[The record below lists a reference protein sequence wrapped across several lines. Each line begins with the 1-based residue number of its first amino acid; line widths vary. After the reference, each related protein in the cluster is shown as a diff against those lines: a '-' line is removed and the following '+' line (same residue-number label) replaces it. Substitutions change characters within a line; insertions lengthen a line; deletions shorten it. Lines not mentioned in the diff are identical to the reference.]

1 MPVPNIVDRA
11 IRLFRFLARVQQLRS
26 DPPRTVEAYQQG
38 GGAVLWFGDV
48 PAHPA
53 VTPIGPDPGPDDVLL
68 TVDRVARVDPPV
80 PPERLAARLTGGVD
94 DPDQPPELTES
105 EGEADTDPGLDAYL
119 ADWNPWAA
127 RERADAPVRA
137 LYGRLFAMHVA
148 ATGHPEDLE
157 LVLGIGCLAWVP
169 PGEPPVRRHL
179 LTAPVAI
186 GFDADTGR
194 LSVVRVKALDAL
206 AVELEM
212 LDPGHIAASAHL
224 QGIRADAQAT
234 GEHPMHRGEQGPLVR
249 RLVHTLDA
257 DGGYSDADLPP
268 ANAGPRAQAAFAPA
282 VILRRRS
289 RRDLVEIYEAIG
301 EELTHTGR
309 VPEGLLPLVDPDH
322 VPVTEPAGPGG
333 ALVTVDGD
341 PFLPLPANDTQRR
354 ILEQVDTRAQ
364 TLVQGPPGTGK
375 THTAALLISHLLARG
390 ERVLVTAHTDRALKE
405 VRDKL
410 PAAIKPLSVAVVGT
424 SREDMSDLKV
434 AVERI
439 AAASAEHDEAVA
451 GETIDDCLAAIDRLG
466 ADRAE
471 LHRRLVDARE
481 DEVRVHEFRG
491 ERGTL
496 AQLAVRHREQSPR
509 HGWLTEY
516 VEVEAG
522 EVSPLDSA
530 EAIAWLKLL
539 RDNELT
545 ADEPEA
551 DARLVELAAV
561 PDCGIYADLLATVP
575 GLGVLADRVAA
586 APVPRVFADLV
597 AAERAA
603 VGAEEAHAHLKDHPA
618 YRAVTALDPG
628 GRDELRQRL
637 HRLADE
643 AGDLARWRERW
654 MDDALVDVRSGRAQI
669 WRARARQISDL
680 VERAI
685 PLVER
690 IGPLTHIEVQGEGLG
705 PLNALAR
712 QLLAHLDS
720 GGRIKAGPDGA
731 VKPGAFTP
739 KPVKQAQPL
748 FERVRVD
755 GLPPTTRDRIEA
767 FATYVDALAALGALD
782 RAWPDGTPVPAGK
795 SLSERLQWHLT
806 ERAQLG
812 RVLALGGALDR
823 EEHALSGLGLPRPDW
838 TDLASVRSYAA
849 LVEAAAAADAVRS
862 AGVPLARIADV
873 VGEVAR
879 WKDAAP
885 CVREL
890 DAAVANRDPDA
901 YAAAHAR
908 LARLHEVRRLSAR
921 RDDLARQLSTVAE
934 GLREAVAAEPAD
946 PLWRTRLGTFEE
958 AWNWAATGAWITT
971 RDAEDVNLLRSEV
984 TAVEERIRAQVERLA
999 ATRAW
1004 NHAVSAARLTGAA
1017 RANLTHYAQLVQ
1029 RLGKGTG
1036 KYAVQRRA
1044 EIRQAMDRCREAVP
1058 VWIMP
1063 VYRIAEQL
1071 RIRPGMFDVVIVD
1084 EASQAGL
1091 EATFLQYL
1099 APKIVVIGDDRQV
1112 SPSAVGVNQQRLR
1125 DLAGQYLADDHY
1137 RASWQ
1142 DPRRSL
1148 FDEAKMRFRG
1158 MLTLTEH
1165 RRCVPEIIGF
1175 SNRVAYEPDGIR
1187 LLPVRQYGVDRLE
1200 PIRPVHCPDGYTRGQ
1215 TGGKVNPVEVQAVVA
1230 QIEKCVADPR
1240 YDGLTFGVIS
1250 LLGTAQAKAI
1260 ERELLDRI
1268 PPEEWAARDLRCGD
1282 SADFQG
1288 AERDVMFLSMVA
1300 GPDDR
1305 IGVLTGDVYVQR
1317 YNVAASRARDQMW
1330 LFHSVAL
1337 SALGNPEDMRFQLLD
1352 HCYNATRG
1360 TGATAVG
1367 ERVSDTVRVEPFE
1380 SLFEQRVHNRLCELG
1395 YTVIPRFPVE
1405 GYRIDLVVVGAK
1417 ARLAVECDGDSWHGP
1432 QAYEHDLARQRDLE
1446 RCGWRFHRVR
1456 ESAFAIDPA
1465 AALEGLVGRLRELD
1479 IHPAAAESHTVNA

>member
-1 MPVPNIVDRA
+1 MPVPNVVDRA

-53 VTPIGPDPGPDDVLL
+53 VAPIGPDPGPDDVLL
-68 TVDRVARVDPPV
+68 TVDRVARVDPPA
-80 PPERLAARLTGGVD
+80 PPDGLAARLTGPVD
-94 DPDQPPELTES
+94 DPDVPPALPD
-105 EGEADTDPGLDAYL
+105 GDDDARLDAYL
-119 ADWNPWAA
+119 AAWNPWAA

-157 LVLGIGCLAWVP
+157 LVLGIGCLSWVP

-234 GEHPMHRGEQGPLVR
+234 TAHPMHRGEQGPLVR

-257 DGGYSDADLPP
+257 AGGYSDADLPL
-268 ANAGPRAQAAFAPA
+268 AHGPRAQAAFAPA
-282 VILRRRS
+282 LILRRRS

-322 VPVTEPAGPGG
+322 VPAAEPGGPGG

-439 AAASAEHDEAVA
+439 AAASAEHDETAA
-451 GETIDDCLAAIDRLG
+451 AETIEACLAAIDRLG

-496 AQLAVRHREQSPR
+496 AQLAVRHRESSAR
-509 HGWLTEY
+509 HSWLSEY
-516 VEVEAG
+516 AEVDAG
-522 EVSPLDSA
+522 EPAPLDST
-530 EAIAWLKLL
+530 EALAWLNLL
-539 RDNELT
+539 RDADLA

-561 PDCGIYADLLATVP
+561 PDRGIYADLVATVP

-603 VGAEEAHAHLKDHPA
+603 VEAESAHASRKDHPA
-618 YRAVTALDPG
+618 YRAVAALDPG
-628 GRDELRQRL
+628 AREELRQRL

-643 AGDLARWRERW
+643 AGDLGRWRERW
-654 MDDALVDVRSGRAQI
+654 MDEALIDVRSGRAQI
-669 WRARARQISDL
+669 WRARARQISEL
-680 VERAI
+680 VERAT

-690 IGPLTHIEVQGEGLG
+690 IGPLTHIEVEGG
-705 PLNALAR
+705 GFGALNALAR
-712 QLLAHLDS
+712 QLLAHLDT
-720 GGRIKAGPDGA
+720 GGRIKAGPDGV
-731 VKPGAFTP
+731 VKVGALTA
-739 KPVKQAQPL
+739 KAVKQAQPL

-755 GLPPTTRDRIEA
+755 GLPPTTRERLEA
-767 FATYVDALAALGALD
+767 FATHVDALAALGALD

-812 RVLALGGALDR
+812 RVLTLGGALDR
-823 EEHALSGLGLPRPDW
+823 EEQALAAIGLPRPDW

-862 AGVPLARIADV
+862 AGVPLARIAEV

-890 DAAVANRDPDA
+890 DAAVAGRDPDA

-908 LARLHEVRRLSAR
+908 LTRLHRVRVLSAR
-921 RDDLARQLSTVAE
+921 RDDLARRLSAVAE
-934 GLREAVAAEPAD
+934 PLREAVAAEPGD
-946 PLWRTRLGTFEE
+946 PLWRTRLGAFEE
-958 AWNWAATGAWITT
+958 AWDWAATGAWITG

-984 TAVEERIRAQVERLA
+984 TAVEERIRAQVEELA

-1036 KYAVQRRA
+1036 KYAVQRRT

-1187 LLPVRQYGVDRLE
+1187 LLPVRQYGVERLE
-1200 PIRPVHCPDGYTRGQ
+1200 PVRPVHCPDGYTRGP
-1215 TGGKVNPVEVQAVVA
+1215 TGGKVNPAEVEAVVA

-1260 ERELLDRI
+1260 ERELLDRV

-1300 GPDDR
+1300 APDDR

-1330 LFHSVAL
+1330 LFHSVEL

-1352 HCYNATRG
+1352 HCYHAVRG
-1360 TGATAVG
+1360 TGAPAVG
-1367 ERVSDTVRVEPFE
+1367 ERVSDTVRVEPFA

-1395 YTVIPRFPVE
+1395 YTVVPRFPVE

-1417 ARLAVECDGDSWHGP
+1417 ARLAVECDGDTWHGP

-1456 ESAFAIDPA
+1456 ESAFAIDPE
-1465 AALEGLVGRLRELD
+1465 AALDALVARLRELD
-1479 IHPAAAESHTVNA
+1479 IHPARTESPTVNA

>member
-1 MPVPNIVDRA
+1 MPVPNLVDRA
-11 IRLFRFLARVQQLRS
+11 VRLFRFLARVQQLRS

-38 GGAVLWFGDV
+38 GGAVLWFAGI
-48 PAHPA
+48 PEHPA
-53 VTPIGPDPGPDDVLL
+53 VTAIGPEPEPDDVLL
-68 TVDRVARVDPPV
+68 TVDRVARVDPPR
-80 PPERLAARLTGGVD
+80 PTSGLAARLIGVLD
-94 DPDQPPELTES
+94 DPELPPQVEH
-105 EGEADTDPGLDAYL
+105 GPDPEHAAYL
-119 ADWNPWAA
+119 ETWNEWAA
-127 RERADAPVRA
+127 TERVEAPVRD

-148 ATGHPEDLE
+148 ASGHPEDLE
-157 LVLGIGCLAWVP
+157 LVLGIGCLAWTP
-169 PGEPPVRRHL
+169 PEEPPVRRHL
-179 LTAPVAI
+179 LTAPIAI

-212 LDPGHIAASAHL
+212 IDPGRIAASAQL
-224 QGIRADAQAT
+224 PGIRSDAQGTVA
-234 GEHPMHRGEQGPLVR
+234 HPMHRGEQGPLVR

-257 DGGYSDADLPP
+257 DGGYSDADVAPEH
-268 ANAGPRAQAAFAPA
+268 GRRAQASFAPA
-282 VILRRRS
+282 LILRRRS
-289 RRDLVEIYEAIG
+289 HRDLVEIYEAIG
-301 EELTHTGR
+301 EELTHTRR
-309 VPEGLLPLVDPDH
+309 VPEGLRPLVDPDH
-322 VPVTEPAGPGG
+322 IPETEPGGRDG

-410 PAAIKPLSVAVVGT
+410 PSAIKPLSVAVVGT

-439 AAASAEHDEAVA
+439 AVASAEHDPRVA
-451 GETIDDCLAAIDRLG
+451 AETIDACLAAIDRLG
-466 ADRAE
+466 HERAG
-471 LHRRLVDARE
+471 LHARLVDARE
-481 DEVRVHEFRG
+481 DEVRVHDFRG
-491 ERGTL
+491 NRGTL
-496 AQLAVRHREQSPR
+496 AQIATRHRELAPR
-509 HGWLTEY
+509 FSWLNGY
-516 VEVEAG
+516 AEVDAAD
-522 EVSPLDSA
+522 VAPLDSA
-530 EAIAWLKLL
+530 EALAWLAML
-539 RDNELT
+539 RDESLA

-551 DARLVELAAV
+551 DARLVELATV
-561 PDCGIYADLLATVP
+561 PDRGIYADLLASVP

-597 AAERAA
+597 ATERTAVEAET
-603 VGAEEAHAHLKDHPA
+603 AHKELREHPA
-618 YRAVTALDPG
+618 YRAVTALDP
-628 GRDELRQRL
+628 ELRGELRERL

-654 MDDALVDVRSGRAQI
+654 MDEALVDVRSGRAQI
-669 WRARARQISDL
+669 WRARARQISELID
-680 VERAI
+680 RAS

-690 IGPLTHIEVQGEGLG
+690 IGPLTHVEVKAGEFGALT
-705 PLNALAR
+705 ALAR
-712 QLLAHLDS
+712 QLQAHLVA
-720 GGRIKAGPDGA
+720 GGRIKAGPDG
-731 VKPGAFTP
+731 VVRPGTFTP

-755 GLPPTTRDRIEA
+755 GLPPTTRERVDV
-767 FATYVDALAALGALD
+767 FCTYADALAALAALD

-823 EEHALSGLGLPRPDW
+823 EEQSLSGLGLPRPDW

-849 LVEAAAAADAVRS
+849 LVEAAAAADTVRS
-862 AGVPLARIADV
+862 TGVPLARIAEV
-873 VGEVAR
+873 IGEVAR

-890 DAAVANRDPDA
+890 DEAVSARDVDA

-908 LARLHEVRRLSAR
+908 LARLHEVRAQAAR
-921 RDDLARQLSTVAE
+921 RDELARRLSTVAE
-934 GLREAVAAEPAD
+934 GLREAVQAEPAD
-946 PLWRTRLGTFEE
+946 PLWRKRLGDFAE
-958 AWNWAATGAWITT
+958 AWDWAATGAWISG
-971 RDAEDVNLLRSEV
+971 RDAEDVNVLRGEV

-1004 NHAVSAARLTGAA
+1004 SHAVSAERLTGAA

-1036 KYAVQRRA
+1036 KYAVQRRG

-1125 DLAGQYLADDHY
+1125 DLAGQYLSDDPY

-1187 LLPVRQYGVDRLE
+1187 LLPVRQYGVERLD
-1200 PIRPVHCPDGYTRGQ
+1200 PVRPVHCPDGYTRGQ
-1215 TGGKVNPVEVQAVVA
+1215 TGGKVNPVEVEAVVA
-1230 QIEKCVADPR
+1230 QIEKCVTDPR
-1240 YDGLTFGVIS
+1240 YDGLSFGVIS

-1300 GPDDR
+1300 APSDR
-1305 IGVLTGDVYVQR
+1305 LGVLTGDVYVQR

-1330 LFHSVAL
+1330 LFHSVPL
-1337 SALGNPEDMRFQLLD
+1337 SDLGNPEDMRFQLLD
-1352 HCYNATRG
+1352 HCYAVARG
-1360 TGATAVG
+1360 TGALAASEQVG
-1367 ERVSDTVRVEPFE
+1367 DTVRVAPFE
-1380 SLFEQRVHNRLCELG
+1380 SLFEQRVHNRLCGLG
-1395 YTVIPRFPVE
+1395 YTVLPRFPVE
-1405 GYRIDLVVVGAK
+1405 GYEIDLVVVGAK
-1417 ARLAVECDGDSWHGP
+1417 ARLAVECDGDTWHGP

-1456 ESAFAIDPA
+1456 ESAFAVDPD
-1465 AALEGLVGRLRELD
+1465 AALTELVGRLRELD
-1479 IHPAAAESHTVNA
+1479 IHPAAPESPTVSA